1 MSSAAESPQSVLVRF
16 MPQVMLIYEAFLIQ
30 HQSRRSDSSQQGG
43 WKWHCLP
50 FGIEGNDSEL
60 SKKKKKTHFMS
71 EPVHIMLCG
80 LSVVLTFFHN
90 YVTFCAI
97 I

>member
-1 MSSAAESPQSVLVRF
+1 
-16 MPQVMLIYEAFLIQ
+16 
-30 HQSRRSDSSQQGG
+30 
-43 WKWHCLP
+43 
-50 FGIEGNDSEL
+50 
-60 SKKKKKTHFMS
+60 MS